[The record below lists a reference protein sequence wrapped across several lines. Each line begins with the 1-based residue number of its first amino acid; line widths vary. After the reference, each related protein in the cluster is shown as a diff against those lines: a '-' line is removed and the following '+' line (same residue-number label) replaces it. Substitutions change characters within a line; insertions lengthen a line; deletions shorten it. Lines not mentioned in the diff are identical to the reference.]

1 LFFVHIKNVYDLF
14 LNPMWIIE
22 FMIVQH
28 VDSDFV
34 FLSWF
39 LVSDVQLRILKFI
52 KNGKILIHSGV
63 P

>member
-1 LFFVHIKNVYDLF
+1 
-14 LNPMWIIE
+14 MWIIE